1 MNSKFQLRTKFY
13 FGKESILNIREEVIK
28 GKYKSVMITYG
39 GGSIKKNGIYNSL
52 IEILKLSNVRFIEFG
67 GIKPNP
73 RDIDAFKASLM
84 ARAEEIDL
92 IIAVGGGS
100 TIDASKVIAT
110 LATNPQ
116 YQDAWSY
123 VEDSSKATKPPIP
136 IFSIITLAGTA
147 SENNSCSVIT
157 SVSNRLKMAVF
168 NDLATPIVT
177 IEDPEFTMSVNR
189 WQTASGIFDC
199 FSHLLEQYYG
209 ENTFGWTKEIIFANL
224 RVLLK
229 YGPKAVSDPTN
240 YDARA
245 NVLWT
250 TSMSLNGMT
259 SFQSETD
266 WSVHYM
272 EHAISAK
279 WDVSHGA
286 GLALITPTYIK
297 FRCEYQEWFK
307 KKTLVLAKEVFNINN
322 VEEFISFLN
331 NWILKIG
338 LPTKWTDFE
347 EIKAVS
353 EHDYQEMVIHTI
365 KGGGFLPRDFY
376 MSVYKNIP
384 K

>member
-1 MNSKFQLRTKFY
+1 MSNKFELRTKFY
-13 FGKESILNIREEVIK
+13 FGKESILNIRDEIIK
-28 GKYKSVMITYG
+28 GKFKNIMITYG
-39 GGSIKKNGIYNSL
+39 GGSIKKNGIYSSL
-52 IEILKLSNVRFIEFG
+52 IEILKVCNVYFIEFG

-73 RDIDAFKASLM
+73 RDIDAFKASVM
-84 ARAEEIDL
+84 ARSENIDL

-116 YQDAWSY
+116 YADAWSY
-123 VEDSSKATKPPIP
+123 VEDSSRAKNPPIP
-136 IFSIITLAGTA
+136 IISIITLAGTG
-147 SENNSCSVIT
+147 SENNAGSVIT
-157 SVSNRLKMAVF
+157 SVSKRLKMPVF
-168 NDLATPIVT
+168 NELATPFVT
-177 IEDPEFTMSVNR
+177 IEDPEYTMSVDK

-240 YDARA
+240 YDSRA
-245 NVLWT
+245 NILWT

-259 SFQSETD
+259 SFESDSD
-266 WSVHYM
+266 WSVHFM

-297 FRCEYQEWFK
+297 LRCNHQEWFK
-307 KKTLVLAKEVFNINN
+307 NKTLILAKEVFNINN
-322 VEEFISFLN
+322 IEEFITFLN
-331 NWILKIG
+331 NWIIKIA
-338 LPTKWTDFE
+338 LPIKWSDFK
-347 EIKAVS
+347 EIPSVS

-365 KGGGFLPRDFY
+365 KGGGLLSRDFY
-376 MSVYKNIP
+376 MSVFKNIP

>member
-1 MNSKFQLRTKFY
+1 MSNKFELRTKFH
-13 FGKESILNIREEVIK
+13 FGKEAILNIRDEIIK
-28 GKYKSVMITYG
+28 GNYKNVMITYG
-39 GGSIKKNGIYNSL
+39 GGSIKKNGIYSSL
-52 IEILKLSNVRFIEFG
+52 TEILRVSNVRFIEFG

-73 RDIDAFKASLM
+73 RDIDAFKASVM
-84 ARAEEIDL
+84 ARSEGIDL

-100 TIDASKVIAT
+100 TIDASKVIAA

-123 VEDSSKATKPPIP
+123 VEDSSKAKNSPIP
-136 IFSIITLAGTA
+136 LFAIITLAGTA
-147 SENNSCSVIT
+147 SENNSGSVIT
-157 SVSNRLKMAVF
+157 SVDKRLKMAVF
-168 NDLATPIVT
+168 NELATPIVT
-177 IEDPEFTMSVNR
+177 IEDPEYTMSVNK

-209 ENTFGWTKEIIFANL
+209 ENTFDWTKEIIFANL

-229 YGPKAVSDPTN
+229 HGSKAVSDPTN

-245 NVLWT
+245 NILWT
-250 TSMSLNGMT
+250 SSMSLNGMT
-259 SFQSETD
+259 SFESDSD
-266 WSVHYM
+266 WNVHFM

-297 FRCEYQEWFK
+297 LRCEYQDWFK
-307 KKTLVLAKEVFNINN
+307 KKTLILAKEVFNINN
-322 VEEFISFLN
+322 IEEFINFLN
-331 NWILKIG
+331 NWIAKIG
-338 LPTKWTDFE
+338 LPTKWSDFN
-347 EIKAVS
+347 EIKSIS

-376 MSVYKNIP
+376 MNVYKNIP